1 MIIYG
6 VNLKLPEL
14 LAYSS
19 IKNLEIAIYAGASSI
34 CLPGEIYYEENLNF
48 EEIEKAVKIAH
59 LYNVNIY
66 LSFNALIKED
76 EFIDVLKYIIALYK
90 IGVNGIIVQD
100 LGLIKV
106 IKDILSKLSIH
117 GSAQLNIVNS
127 LGLTWAK
134 DIKIKR
140 IGLSPQLNYEELK
153 YLSQFAH
160 SMNLESEILI
170 HGELC
175 SSYSG
180 LCSLNRCE
188 NSLICNKKYKIGK
201 EDFYLLS
208 RKDISLYSKLDEL
221 LKLYIDCFRVEGNVE
236 DKNYIVTVINSYRMA
251 LNKRK
256 FKSNIEE
263 KDLKAIENLSIV
275 SNRGES
281 ADHAFDKNLIDEKK
295 INNHGLY
302 IGKIENVDFNSFTI
316 NLKPKLLSSIEL
328 GDVLAIKS
336 KDEYFNL
343 ELLTKPV
350 LKDDSLIIKKSNKDK
365 GFKISKGYEV
375 YLRKSKAISEFSNDL
390 INNEKLWK
398 IKKSKIAI
406 NYYMDKNNH
415 PILKGFINLVN
426 GKKLLINK
434 KGDESLQLAQNKPLT
449 IENLR
454 ANFLKIGK
462 LPFIITDIKFKY
474 NENLFAPISQ
484 INKLRREFF
493 SELSDL
499 IINSY
504 LPIDKNQVDKEFK
517 TFYLRYNNQSLKKD
531 KIKDHNLSIY
541 INDLDILKF
550 ITTTGFNFKRVYL
563 EIPHEGDDFNKKNK
577 ININYMVNFM
587 KTAIA
592 ISKNGSYELIWKWD
606 DIIHEEIKDGFIKA
620 YGILNKLNIKLNV
633 MAGFLGL
640 DIYLKDKYN
649 INVLGSKNLNIYNS
663 MSFLN
668 LKNYSLLTLSL
679 ELSKKDLINFI
690 SKYNIL
696 SEYEKLPEHEVI
708 VGGISEIL
716 RTKVPITN
724 TKTNN
729 EIFLD
734 DLNNNLY
741 PIKKDITGKF
751 TILLNSTNILLF
763 DDIQF
768 LKSNSIN
775 NFAIDCRWQTKEY
788 IKTIH
793 KSFKIAINKK
803 H

>member
-1 MIIYG
+1 M
-6 VNLKLPEL
+6 KLPEL

-34 CLPGEIYYEENLNF
+34 CLPGETYYEENLF
-48 EEIEKAVKIAH
+48 DEIEKAVKIAH

-66 LSFNALIKED
+66 LSFNTLIKED

-90 IGVNGIIVQD
+90 VGVNGIIVQD

-106 IKDILSKLSIH
+106 IKDILPKFSIH
-117 GSAQLNIVNS
+117 GSTQLNIVNS

-134 DIKIKR
+134 DIMIKR
-140 IGLSPQLNYEELK
+140 ISLAPQLNYEELK
-153 YLSQFAH
+153 DLSQFAH

-180 LCSLNRCE
+180 LCSFNRSE
-188 NSLICNKKYKIGK
+188 NSLIRNKKYKIGK

-208 RKDISLYSKLDEL
+208 RKNISLYSKLDEL
-221 LKLYIDCFRVEGNVE
+221 LKLDIDCFKVEGSIE
-236 DKNYIVTVINSYRMA
+236 DKDYIVTVINSYRMA

-256 FKSNIEE
+256 FKGNIIDE
-263 KDLKAIENLSIV
+263 KDLIAIEKLSIV
-275 SNRGES
+275 SNREES
-281 ADHAFDKNLIDEKK
+281 ADHTFDKNLSDEKK
-295 INNHGLY
+295 INNPGLY
-302 IGKIENVDFNSFTI
+302 IGRIENLDFNSFTI

-328 GDVLAIKS
+328 GDVLVIES
-336 KDEYFNL
+336 KDKYFNL
-343 ELLTKPV
+343 EILIKPV
-350 LKDDSLIIKKSNKDK
+350 LKDSVLIIKKSNKDK
-365 GFKISKGYEV
+365 EFKISKGYKV

-390 INNEKLWK
+390 INNEKFWK

-406 NYYMDKNNH
+406 NFYMDKHNH

-426 GKKLLINK
+426 GKKLSINK
-434 KGDESLQLAQNKPLT
+434 KGDESLHLAQNKPLT

-454 ANFLKIGK
+454 NNFLKIGK

-493 SELSDL
+493 SELSDS

-504 LPIDKNQVDKEFK
+504 LPIDKNQVDKRFK
-517 TFYLRYNNQSLKKD
+517 TFYLKYNNQSLKKD
-531 KIKDHNLSIY
+531 IIKDHNLSIY
-541 INDLDILKF
+541 INDLNILKF
-550 ITTTGFNFKRVYL
+550 ITTNDFNFKRVYL
-563 EIPHEGDDFNKKNK
+563 EIPHESNDFNKKNK

-606 DIIHEEIKDGFIKA
+606 DIVHEEIKDGFIKA
-620 YGILNKLNIKLNV
+620 FGILNKLNIKINV
-633 MAGFLGL
+633 MTGFLGL

-649 INVLGSKNLNIYNS
+649 INVLGSKNLNINNS

-690 SKYNIL
+690 NKYKIL
-696 SEYEKLPEHEVI
+696 SEYEKLPEHEII

-716 RTKVPITN
+716 RTKIPITN
-724 TKTNN
+724 MKTNN

-734 DLNNNLY
+734 DLRNNLY
-741 PIKKDITGKF
+741 PIKKDTMGNF
-751 TILLNSTNILLF
+751 TILLNSTNILL
-763 DDIQF
+763 
-768 LKSNSIN
+768 
-775 NFAIDCRWQTKEY
+775 
-788 IKTIH
+788 
-793 KSFKIAINKK
+793 
-803 H
+803 